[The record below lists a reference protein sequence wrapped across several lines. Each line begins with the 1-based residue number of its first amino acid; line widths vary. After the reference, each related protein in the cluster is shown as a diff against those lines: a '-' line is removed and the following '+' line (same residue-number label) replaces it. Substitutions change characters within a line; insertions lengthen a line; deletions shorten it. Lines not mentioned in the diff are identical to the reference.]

1 MKNFIKTFFG
11 MLAMIIAFASCSK
24 SDDFSKLVEEQRI
37 KDSIENAR
45 IENLK
50 KEQAPQLKSFA
61 IKNFTN
67 PKLDTAT
74 GIWYDLIAEGDDA
87 SYAYQISSGGY
98 LLYPTAVVNYKVN
111 LLNGSDKGT
120 LVDESKEGSPATF
133 TINKERVILFWQFAF
148 FPKKL
153 SFQGKEVNI
162 GGLTVKGL
170 KKGSKIKAVAPSPFG
185 YDQVV
190 KDKVPANSP
199 LYSEI
204 EVISISN

>member
-1 MKNFIKTFFG
+1 MKNFTKTLFA
-11 MLAMIIAFASCSK
+11 MLAIIIAFASCSK

-170 KKGSKIKAVAPSPFG
+170 KKGSKIKAVAPSPFA
-185 YDQVV
+185 YDQNSNE
-190 KDKVPANSP
+190 KVPKNSP

-204 EVISISN
+204 EVVSISN